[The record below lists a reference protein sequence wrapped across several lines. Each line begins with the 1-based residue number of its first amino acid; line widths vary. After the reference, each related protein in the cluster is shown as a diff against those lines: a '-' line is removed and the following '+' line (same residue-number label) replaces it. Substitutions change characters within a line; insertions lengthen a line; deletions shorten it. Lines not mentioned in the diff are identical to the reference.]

1 MATIQPLDLTG
12 VHILLVED
20 TWQVGAGLK
29 RVLED
34 LGATVAGPAATA
46 AEALRLIAEHTPDVA
61 LVDIKLRG
69 DELSYGL
76 IDDLHRRGVSV
87 IVASGYA
94 VPPDRLEKIAANL
107 KKPFIVADLLAALRQ
122 VTSRG

>member
-1 MATIQPLDLTG
+1 MAINQPLDLRG
-12 VHILLVED
+12 VHVLLVED

-29 RVLED
+29 RLIED
-34 LGATVAGPAATA
+34 LGATVSGPAPTA
-46 AEALRLIAEHTPDVA
+46 AEAERLIAEQTPDIA

-76 IDDLHRRGVSV
+76 IDDLHRRGVRV

-94 VPPDRLEKIAANL
+94 VPPDRREKIAANL
-107 KKPFIVADLLAALRQ
+107 KKPFAVPDLLAALRQ
-122 VTSRG
+122 VASRG